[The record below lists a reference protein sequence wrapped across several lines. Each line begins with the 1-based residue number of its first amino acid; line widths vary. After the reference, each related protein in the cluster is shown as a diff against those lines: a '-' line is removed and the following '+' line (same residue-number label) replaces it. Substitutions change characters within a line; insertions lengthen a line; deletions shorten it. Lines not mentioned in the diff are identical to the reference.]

1 VAIIFKT
8 KTPAPPV
15 GIAVT
20 PGTPAAGL
28 AQSALTVELA
38 MEVLATPVFPPDS
51 IYPAE
56 YTILIALDEWAL
68 RATKGET
75 LMLVNKETGE
85 GYQVLG
91 FDKLSGKAKLK
102 NNQGAMLNPKIGI
115 REAGQ
120 YTAVWR

>member
-1 VAIIFKT
+1 MAIIFKT
-8 KTPAPPV
+8 KTPATPPV
-15 GIAVT
+15 GIAVALGQVPLNT
-20 PGTPAAGL
+20 
-28 AQSALTVELA
+28 SALTVELD
-38 MEVLATPVFPPDS
+38 VLATPVFPPNS
-51 IYPAE
+51 VYPAE
-56 YTILIALDEWAL
+56 YTILLALDEWAL

>member
-8 KTPAPPV
+8 KPPV
-15 GIAVT
+15 GIVIPLVNAAPQAQADAAVI
-20 PGTPAAGL
+20 
-28 AQSALTVELA
+28 TVEK
-38 MEVLATPVFPPDS
+38 EVLATPVFPPNS

-68 RATKGET
+68 RATTGET

-91 FDKLSGKAKLK
+91 FDKLSGKTKLK

>member
-1 VAIIFKT
+1 MAIIFKT
-8 KTPAPPV
+8 KPPV
-15 GIAVT
+15 GVVIPGADAAPQAQANAVV
-20 PGTPAAGL
+20 
-28 AQSALTVELA
+28 TVEK
-38 MEVLATPVFPPDS
+38 EVMATPVFPPDS

-75 LMLVNKETGE
+75 LMLVNKETGD
-85 GYQVLG
+85 GYQVMG

-102 NNQGAMLNPKIGI
+102 NSQGAMLNPKIGI